1 MENNSN
7 WSEIS
12 DDINKAKNSIY
23 EKINSEVENQ
33 DLKIS
38 LDNAK
43 DEIKNLIANF
53 IKSIEHT
60 IKDEEVKQDTKN
72 VINKIGAEF
81 TEILNIKRYK
91 NNSFNTYP
99 EEE

>member
-33 DLKIS
+33 DLKVS

-43 DEIKNLIANF
+43 DEIKNLITNF

-60 IKDEEVKQDTKN
+60 IKDEEVKQDTKK

-81 TEILNIKRYK
+81 TEILNIKRYN
-91 NNSFNTYP
+91 NNSDNTYP

>member
-43 DEIKNLIANF
+43 DEIKNLITNF
-53 IKSIEHT
+53 IKTIEHT

-81 TEILNIKRYK
+81 TEILNFKRYK
-91 NNSFNTYP
+91 DNFYP

>member
-43 DEIKNLIANF
+43 DEIKNLITNF
-53 IKSIEHT
+53 IKTIEHT

-72 VINKIGAEF
+72 VINKIGTEF

-91 NNSFNTYP
+91 DNFYQ

>member
-43 DEIKNLIANF
+43 DEIKNLITNF
-53 IKSIEHT
+53 IKTIEHT
-60 IKDEEVKQDTKN
+60 IKDDEVKQDTKN

-91 NNSFNTYP
+91 DNFYP

>member
-43 DEIKNLIANF
+43 DEIKNLITNF
-53 IKSIEHT
+53 IKTIEHT

-72 VINKIGAEF
+72 VINKIGTEF

-91 NNSFNTYP
+91 DNFYP

>member
-43 DEIKNLIANF
+43 DEIKNLITNF
-53 IKSIEHT
+53 IKTIEHT

-72 VINKIGAEF
+72 VINKIGTEF

-91 NNSFNTYP
+91 DNSYP

>member
-33 DLKIS
+33 D
-38 LDNAK
+38 
-43 DEIKNLIANF
+43 
-53 IKSIEHT
+53 
-60 IKDEEVKQDTKN
+60 
-72 VINKIGAEF
+72 
-81 TEILNIKRYK
+81 
-91 NNSFNTYP
+91 
-99 EEE
+99 

>member
-43 DEIKNLIANF
+43 DEIKNLITNF
-53 IKSIEHT
+53 IKTIEQT

-72 VINKIGAEF
+72 VINKIGTEF

-91 NNSFNTYP
+91 DNFYP

>member
-43 DEIKNLIANF
+43 DEIKNLITNF
-53 IKSIEHT
+53 IKTIEHT

-91 NNSFNTYP
+91 ENFYP